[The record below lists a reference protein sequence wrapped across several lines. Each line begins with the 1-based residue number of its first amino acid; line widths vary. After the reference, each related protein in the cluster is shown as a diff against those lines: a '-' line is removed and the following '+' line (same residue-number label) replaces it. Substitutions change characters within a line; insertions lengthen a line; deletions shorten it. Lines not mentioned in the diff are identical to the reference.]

1 MEQQQQQKKT
11 GGTELVVL
19 VRGSRPGKQVQ
30 LSENEIRFLC
40 QKARDIFMSQPILL
54 DLEAPIKI
62 CGEYIY
68 IYMYMYIYILL
79 LLFILQ
85 KGATLYM
92 ELSLMIAQQCGFLVD
107 R

>member
-68 IYMYMYIYILL
+68 TYILL
-79 LLFILQ
+79 LLFISQ